1 MSRERVRGN
10 FLSGK
15 KNQVWQFL
23 EAWSSNPSAS
33 CIDYISI
40 FDFDKWYSLNQTIY
54 VKIYI
59 FINFH
64 IIIRYLLVKRCVQF
78 MKTIFEQNVMKMK
91 SKIMYIYSRL
101 NVFFRQIKSFIRFRL
116 AFVFRLQTLSLINF
130 SIIYQSGAQKLR
142 LDKIL

>member
-23 EAWSSNPSAS
+23 EAWSTNPSAS
-33 CIDYISI
+33 CIDYIFT

-59 FINFH
+59 LINFH

-91 SKIMYIYSRL
+91 SKIMYILQVLLL
-101 NVFFRQIKSFIRFRL
+101 NIRFP
-116 AFVFRLQTLSLINF
+116 FQNTLKYVHLNLI
-130 SIIYQSGAQKLR
+130 IIIFGNGITLVQRCNKTL
-142 LDKIL
+142 

>member
-23 EAWSSNPSAS
+23 EAWSTNPSAS

-91 SKIMYIYSRL
+91 SKIMYILQVKCIFSS
-101 NVFFRQIKSFIRFRL
+101 NQIIHKISFSLCFW
-116 AFVFRLQTLSLINF
+116 ASDPLINRF
-130 SIIYQSGAQKLR
+130 SKINQKIGLNP
-142 LDKIL
+142 KTKG

>member
-23 EAWSSNPSAS
+23 EAWSTNPSAS

-91 SKIMYIYSRL
+91 SKIMYILQVLLL
-101 NVFFRQIKSFIRFRL
+101 NIRFP
-116 AFVFRLQTLSLINF
+116 FQNTLKYVHLNLI
-130 SIIYQSGAQKLR
+130 IIIFGNGITLVQRCNKTL
-142 LDKIL
+142 

>member
-15 KNQVWQFL
+15 KNQVWQLL
-23 EAWSSNPSAS
+23 EAWSTNPPAS
-33 CIDYISI
+33 CIDYIFT

-91 SKIMYIYSRL
+91 SKIMYILQVLLL
-101 NVFFRQIKSFIRFRL
+101 NIRFP
-116 AFVFRLQTLSLINF
+116 FQNTLKYVHLNLI
-130 SIIYQSGAQKLR
+130 IIIFGNGITLVQRCNKTL
-142 LDKIL
+142 

>member
-15 KNQVWQFL
+15 KNQVWQLL

-33 CIDYISI
+33 CIDYIFT

-91 SKIMYIYSRL
+91 SKIMYILQVLLL
-101 NVFFRQIKSFIRFRL
+101 NIRFP
-116 AFVFRLQTLSLINF
+116 FQNTLKYVHLNLI
-130 SIIYQSGAQKLR
+130 IIIFGNGITLVQRCNKTL
-142 LDKIL
+142 